1 VSTTTP
7 IVHTAPL
14 AASRRSST
22 NANTQPLLERKRW
35 PSKRGQVTVTQS
47 LKNEPN
53 TTDATIGKGLRSRV
67 EIRKAEI
74 ESAIA
79 KTGTDKRVRGELE
92 IALGELDQLLSGD
105 LDHIPKVVAAELSTW
120 LEANKHIDEHHPV
133 ARPSTAPGT
142 TPKIQASSASV
153 EQEQSRDKILK
164 LLSETEL
171 AQVSTAEE
179 AVGLAPGDEYI
190 DLEHLEEGVHAAPVV
205 AAAAS
210 RMLPRSAVSDDTWR
224 RILAVLG

>member
-1 VSTTTP
+1 MVES
-7 IVHTAPL
+7 
-14 AASRRSST
+14 
-22 NANTQPLLERKRW
+22 
-35 PSKRGQVTVTQS
+35 QS

-53 TTDATIGKGLRSRV
+53 TTDANVGKSLRRRV
-67 EIRKAEI
+67 EIRKVEI

-79 KTGTDKRVRGELE
+79 KASTDKRVRGELE

-120 LEANKHIDEHHPV
+120 LEANKHIDEHHRMPRSSFAPAGTPSSHSPIEKEQ
-133 ARPSTAPGT
+133 ARDS
-142 TPKIQASSASV
+142 IM
-153 EQEQSRDKILK
+153 K

-190 DLEHLEEGVHAAPVV
+190 DLEHLEDGVHAAPVV
-205 AAAAS
+205 AATAS
-210 RMLPRSAVSDDTWR
+210 RMLPRSAVSDETWR
-224 RILAVLG
+224 KILALLE